1 MVVAMVLASLLL
13 WHIVYEE
20 LKTLD
25 NRQWL
30 DSLVCNYYL
39 SFIWHDSGDDAHYC
53 FLMIFRLRPDLQ
65 ITPIKIDT
73 YRHAHHVPT
82 TVDCPIIPVTFL
94 IHDAESAHY
103 FAMIFN
109 YAANIAYIFRRKIG
123 DHNTHYNPDWRAW
136 QGPEHWQ
143 IIADPHHWNAKDPEM
158 VFVISRDCRQ
168 NGYDYGP
175 IACAIIKMY
184 MENGL
189 EETWTMFQELPINPP
204 SISCDHI
211 LHLTMLEGI

>member
-1 MVVAMVLASLLL
+1 MVLASLLL
-13 WHIVYEE
+13 WYIVYEE

-143 IIADPHHWNAKDPEM
+143 IIADPIIEM
-158 VFVISRDCRQ
+158 QKIQRWFLSSAGTADRMAMTMDQLHVLSSRC
-168 NGYDYGP
+168 
-175 IACAIIKMY
+175 
-184 MENGL
+184 
-189 EETWTMFQELPINPP
+189 TWRMVLKKHGQCFKNCQ
-204 SISCDHI
+204 
-211 LHLTMLEGI
+211 